1 MDQQIQQ
8 AVDIALSGTA
18 DASLKS
24 QAYTFINEIKS
35 TEQGYQTCFDLLL
48 ADPQKGIH
56 LNDGLKFFVL
66 QVIEE
71 NTEKLGEQQLY
82 ELNLALFKYLDLL
95 VAAEHPDPVHL
106 KNKLSELFGSLFCL
120 VYPQINTEFLKLLL
134 MLIQTSHPISI
145 DYYLR
150 ILISIHFHVGD
161 KLISRTKEAH
171 NRSNVLKD
179 LIRERD
185 MPQLVES
192 WKTILTT
199 VKDSTLLNNA
209 LKVVGSYVSWMEIGM
224 FIQNGFIRI
233 IYEFLKS
240 LSQLRD
246 QSCVTLIEIISKK
259 MKPTSKL
266 ELINLLDL
274 TSVIGSLKDDDLDF
288 IENLAKLANQIGVE
302 LAMVLENDGSL
313 DIDVNVPF
321 LKLWPTILEFLG
333 HEYDDVSQQVFPCI
347 QAYLLLAKR
356 FNLLNS
362 ESGELLSTL
371 LKKIIIKMKFDDKAD
386 AFDDDDQFSDI
397 RSKLKTFQDSI
408 AILNPPM
415 YLEVMPMFIESSIFN
430 SSLDDW
436 ASVELGLY
444 ELSNF
449 GDSLKN
455 NLVNFPKT
463 EITTSKP
470 YQELQSFLIKII
482 NNFTSIN
489 HPKNQ
494 LAFFELIVRHFS
506 TKSFNNTT
514 NTSIDELVIKILEL
528 FSEFGLF
535 NSVESVRLRTWY
547 LFFRFVNITKPKL
560 NDFFLESLLVKF
572 QPLLVI
578 KAELPTRDEDD
589 DVVENGNFN
598 SQLYLFEALGILI
611 SMAASPDS
619 TARSIDIL
627 FNPLFSSLETCIS
640 REDKDVNPLIA
651 LQANHLLMALA
662 TVTRGLDTQAPGKPT
677 AAKHDSKVVSKVG
690 DAAQVVLITLE
701 NLNKS
706 ESVRDASRFAFARL
720 MPILDVQSS
729 SHLSKLI
736 LLILAAPKLKINEL
750 GDFLS
755 FVGQIVHQFKN
766 NDGMF
771 QLLNDLVTPMIRKIF
786 ELLSA
791 DEENNPHVTRDKY
804 QLKKSFL
811 NFISIVVMNNQFS
824 LFLTETNKPIFP
836 QILSSI
842 VEYSQDLNDLTTT
855 KLAIVQLGNVIAILG
870 CNNGKINDPKDKLS
884 TTLAPIEGIDEYL
897 MESTIKLCFEL
908 PFSNAVFDLTDA
920 LFRNL
925 AQDLSVLLTTYK
937 DRLGQ
942 GEFVNFLVNYLV
954 NVGLSQEIT
963 NDFGQKLVDMDT
975 KLFKKYY
982 VSFLAE
988 LKK

>member
-18 DASLKS
+18 DPSLKS
-24 QAYTFINEIKS
+24 QAFTFINEIKS

-48 ADPQKGIH
+48 ADPSKGIH
-56 LNDGLKFFVL
+56 LNDGLKFFIL

-82 ELNLALFKYLDLL
+82 DLNTRLFKYLDSL
-95 VAAEHPDPVHL
+95 VAADHHDQVHL
-106 KNKLSELFGSLFCL
+106 KNKLSDLFGSLFCL
-120 VYPQINTEFLKLLL
+120 AYSQINTEFIKSLL
-134 MLIQTSHPISI
+134 MLIQSSNLLSI

-150 ILISIHFHVGD
+150 ILISIHFHIGD
-161 KLISRTKEAH
+161 KLISRSKEAQ

-199 VKDSTLLNNA
+199 VKDTTLLDNA
-209 LKVVGSYVSWMEIGM
+209 LKVVGSYVNWMEISM
-224 FIQNGFIRI
+224 FIQNGFIGI

-240 LSQLRD
+240 SPQLRN
-246 QSCVTLIEIISKK
+246 QSCVTLVEIISKK
-259 MKPTSKL
+259 MKPASKL

-288 IENLAKLANQIGVE
+288 IENLAKLANQIGIE
-302 LAMVLENDGSL
+302 LAIVLENDGSL
-313 DIDVNVPF
+313 LNDINVHF

-333 HEYDDVSQQVFPCI
+333 HEYDDVSQQIFPFI
-347 QAYLLLAKR
+347 QAYLLLAKKY
-356 FNLLNS
+356 NDLNS
-362 ESGELLSTL
+362 VDLLSAL
-371 LKKIIIKMKFDDKAD
+371 LKKIIIKMKYDEDAD
-386 AFDDDDQFSDI
+386 AFDDDEQFADV
-397 RSKLKTFQDSI
+397 RSKLKTFQDTI
-408 AILNPPM
+408 AILNPQM
-415 YLEVMPMFIESSIFN
+415 YLEMMPMIIENSIFN
-430 SSLDDW
+430 ASSDDW
-436 ASVELGLY
+436 PSVELGLY

-470 YQELQSFLIKII
+470 YQEVQSFLIKII

-489 HPKNQ
+489 HPKNH
-494 LAFFELIVRHFS
+494 LAFFELIIRHFS

-528 FSEFGLF
+528 FSEYGLF
-535 NSVESVRLRTWY
+535 NSLESVRLRTWY

-560 NDFFLESLLVKF
+560 NDYFLENLLIKF

-589 DVVENGNFN
+589 DIVENGNFS

-611 SMAASPDS
+611 SMADSPDA

-640 REDKDVNPLIA
+640 REDKDVNPLIP
-651 LQANHLLMALA
+651 LQANHSLMALA
-662 TVTRGLDTQAPGKPT
+662 TVTRGLDTQAPGKST
-677 AAKHDSKVVSKVG
+677 AAKHDAKVVGKVG

-706 ESVRDASRFAFARL
+706 ENVRDAARFAFARL

-736 LLILAAPKLKINEL
+736 SLILASPKLKINEL

-755 FVGQIVHQFKN
+755 FVGQIVHQFKD

-771 QLLNDLVTPMIRKIF
+771 HLLNDLITPMIRKIF

-811 NFISIVVMNNQFS
+811 NFISIVVINNQFS
-824 LFLTETNKPIFP
+824 LLLTETNKPIFP
-836 QILSSI
+836 QVVSSI
-842 VEYSQDLNDLTTT
+842 IEYSQDLNDLPTA
-855 KLAIVQLGNVIAILG
+855 KSAIVQFGNVIAVLG
-870 CNNGKINDPKDKLS
+870 CNNGKITDAKDKLS

-897 MESTIKLCFEL
+897 MESTVKLCFEL
-908 PFSNAVFDLTDA
+908 PFSNAAFDLSEA
-920 LFRNL
+920 SLRNL
-925 AQDLSVLLTTYK
+925 AQDLSLLLKTYQN
-937 DRLGQ
+937 RSSQ

-954 NVGLSQEIT
+954 NVGLSQDLT
-963 NDFGQKLVDMDT
+963 NDFGQKLVDMDA
-975 KLFKKYY
+975 KSFKKYY
-982 VSFLAE
+982 VTFLSE

>member
-18 DASLKS
+18 DPSLKS
-24 QAYTFINEIKS
+24 QAFDFINEIKS

-48 ADPQKGIH
+48 SDPQKGIH
-56 LNDGLKFFVL
+56 LNDGLKFFIL

-82 ELNLALFKYLDLL
+82 QLNLALFKYLDLL
-95 VAAEHPDPVHL
+95 VAADHHDQVHL
-106 KNKLSELFGSLFCL
+106 KNKLSDLFGSLFCL
-120 VYPQINTEFLKLLL
+120 VYSQINTEFLKLLL
-134 MLIQTSHPISI
+134 MLIQSSHPLSI

-150 ILISIHFHVGD
+150 ILISIHFHIGD

-199 VKDSTLLNNA
+199 VKDSALLDNG
-209 LKVVGSYVSWMEIGM
+209 LKVVGSYVNWMEISM
-224 FIQNGFIRI
+224 FIQNGFIGI

-240 LSQLRD
+240 LPQLRN
-246 QSCVTLIEIISKK
+246 QSCVTLVEIISKK
-259 MKPTSKL
+259 MKPASKL

-288 IENLAKLANQIGVE
+288 IENLAKLANQIGIE
-302 LAMVLENDGSL
+302 LAIVLENDGSL
-313 DIDVNVPF
+313 LNEINVHL

-333 HEYDDVSQQVFPCI
+333 HEYDDVSQQVFPFI
-347 QAYLLLAKR
+347 QAHMLLAKKYEVL
-356 FNLLNS
+356 NLV
-362 ESGELLSTL
+362 ELLSTL
-371 LKKIIIKMKFDDKAD
+371 LKKIIIKMKFDED
-386 AFDDDDQFSDI
+386 AEPFDDDEQFSEI
-397 RSKLKTFQDSI
+397 RSKLKTFQDTI
-408 AILNPPM
+408 AILSPQM
-415 YLEVMPMFIESSIFN
+415 YLEVMPMFFESSIFN
-430 SSLDDW
+430 ASLDDW

-455 NLVNFPKT
+455 NLVNFPKS

-470 YQELQSFLIKII
+470 YQEVQSFLIKII

-494 LAFFELIVRHFS
+494 LAFFELIIRHFS

-560 NDFFLESLLVKF
+560 NDYFLESLLIKF

-611 SMAASPDS
+611 SMADSPDS
-619 TARSIDIL
+619 TARSIEIL

-640 REDKDVNPLIA
+640 RDDKDVNPLVP

-662 TVTRGLDTQAPGKPT
+662 TVTRGLDTQAPGKSA
-677 AAKHDSKVVSKVG
+677 AAKHDPKVVSKVG

-706 ESVRDASRFAFARL
+706 ENVRDAARFAFARL

-736 LLILAAPKLKINEL
+736 LLILASPKLKITEL

-766 NDGMF
+766 NDDMF
-771 QLLNDLVTPMIRKIF
+771 QLLNDLITPMIRKIF

-791 DEENNPHVTRDKY
+791 DEENNPHITRDKY

-811 NFISIVVMNNQFS
+811 NFISIVVINNQFS
-824 LFLTETNKPIFP
+824 LMLTETNKPIFP
-836 QILSSI
+836 QVLSSI
-842 VEYSQDLNDLTTT
+842 IEYSQDLNDITTT
-855 KLAIVQLGNVIAILG
+855 KLAIVQFGNVIAVLG
-870 CNNGKINDPKDKLS
+870 CNNGKITDAKDKLS
-884 TTLAPIEGIDEYL
+884 STLAPIEGIDEYL
-897 MESTIKLCFEL
+897 MESTVKLCFEL
-908 PFSNAVFDLTDA
+908 PFSNATFDLSEA

-925 AQDLSVLLTTYK
+925 AQDLSLLLKTYQN
-937 DRLGQ
+937 RLAQ

-954 NVGLSQEIT
+954 NVGLAQDLT
-963 NDFGQKLVDMDT
+963 NDFGQKLVDMDA